1 LAIIEYLDETRSQE
15 PHLIPKDPIKR
26 AQARAIAEIVNA
38 GIQPYQNANVLKKIV
53 EYQGEEKK
61 TEWINNYL
69 TKGFRAIEALLQ
81 KTSGKYCVGDEV
93 TIADCCL
100 IPQVYSA
107 NRYFVILHYI

>member
-1 LAIIEYLDETRSQE
+1 MAIIEYLDETRSQE
-15 PHLIPKDPIKR
+15 PRLIPKDPIKR

-107 NRYFVILHYI
+107 NRYFCYLL